1 MFVGLVLVLLLGIF
15 IGIDLDWA
23 TWLAKSSPEKLVTKS
38 AGGAI
43 VTGNPSEIYDLE
55 GDKGDANL
63 VVQEGETISLSRKGG
78 GAGGSTMDFGN
89 DSPCDVSGKV
99 STCTIKQGAKRWP
112 PYHFT
117 CDATG
122 AYMCK
127 DPGLQVRTGSLIQYE
142 LEPISFPDDLESI
155 ARYLRTSKR
164 PPLDIELLPAVQ
176 NPGNKP

>member
-1 MFVGLVLVLLLGIF
+1 MFVGVVLVLLLGIF
-15 IGIDLDWA
+15 IGIGLDWA
-23 TWLAKSSPEKLVTKS
+23 TWLGGSSPEKLVIES
-38 AGGAI
+38 ANGAAL
-43 VTGNPSEIYDLE
+43 TANTSEIYDLE
-55 GDKGDANL
+55 GDQGDANL
-63 VVQEGETISLSRKGG
+63 VVQEGETISLSRQGG
-78 GAGGSTMDFGN
+78 AAGGSTMDFGN

-99 STCTIKQGAKRWP
+99 STCKIKQGAKRWP

-127 DPGLQVRTGSLIQYE
+127 DPGLQVRTGSLIEYE
-142 LEPISFPDDLESI
+142 LEPIGFPADLKSI
-155 ARYLRTSKR
+155 AHYLKTRKR